1 MSAPLAEQ
9 LAAAFRLH
17 EKGRLAESAER
28 LRKLLKQAPELAGAH
43 YLAGLIALDR
53 ARPQQALKHFGD
65 AARFGPDSAALQQA
79 RGVAELRAGHSA
91 AAARSF
97 ARALEL
103 APGHAPTLL
112 LLAEAQLAAGDERAA
127 SQAVEAALAVSRE
140 NPEAFHLS
148 GIIAS
153 RQSRLD
159 DAIADFERALILRPG
174 WVEAMTNLGGTLIE
188 AGDPARALPLLRD
201 ALAKSPDHVPAARNL
216 GLALEAT
223 GAGDAAAELFAALAG
238 SGDIEGLLALGQL
251 EMRRGRMQE
260 ANAAFTQ
267 AVARAPDSVRAHYA
281 LAETLRALGDAA
293 GAGDHYRACLTLD
306 ASDAIGAG
314 LGLALAAGEASPA
327 GPPPEFVRALFDS
340 YAGRF
345 DRSLLDSL
353 DYRGPTLLRAALEPL
368 IAARPPL
375 AILDLGCGTGLA
387 GLAFAD
393 RAAVLDGID
402 LSPRMLEQ
410 ARARGIYRTL
420 IAADLVTAMRALPD
434 ESYDLLLAA
443 DVLVYLG
450 DLTPLVEQ
458 GAARLLKP
466 GGLLAF
472 TVEHLAEDAPYR
484 LHAGLRYAHSRS
496 YVESLAA
503 QSFRLVRLEEVSTRR
518 DRGQPVA
525 GLLAVMRRDNGE
537 EETG

>member
-1 MSAPLAEQ
+1 VAAPLAEQ

-28 LRKLLKQAPELAGAH
+28 VRKLLKQAPELAGAH

-53 ARPQQALKHFGD
+53 GRPPQALKHFVD
-65 AARFGPDSAALQQA
+65 AARFGPESAALQQA
-79 RGVAELRAGHSA
+79 RGIAELRCGHA
-91 AAARSF
+91 AAAAGCF

-103 APGHAPTLL
+103 APGHAPTQL
-112 LLAEAQLAAGDERAA
+112 LLAEAQLAAGDESAA
-127 SQAVEAALAVSRE
+127 SRAVAAALADSPE
-140 NPEAFHLS
+140 NPDAFHLS
-148 GIIAS
+148 GTIAS
-153 RQSRLD
+153 RQGRLD
-159 DAIADFERALILRPG
+159 DAIADLERALVLRPG

-188 AGDPARALPLLRD
+188 AGAPTRAVTLLRD
-201 ALAKSPDHVPAARNL
+201 ALAKSPDHLPAARNL

-223 GAGDAAAELFAALAG
+223 GAEDAAAELFAALAA
-238 SGDIEGLLALGQL
+238 SGDVEGTLALGQL

-260 ANAAFTQ
+260 ASAALTQ

-281 LAETLRALGDAA
+281 LAESLRALGDVA
-293 GAGDHYRACLTLD
+293 GAGDHYRACLALD
-306 ASDAIGAG
+306 AADSIGAG
-314 LGLALAAGEASPA
+314 LGLALATGAASPA
-327 GPPPEFVRALFDS
+327 TPPQEFVRALFDS

-345 DRSLLDSL
+345 DRSLLESL
-353 DYRGPTLLRAALEPL
+353 GYRAPALLRAALEPL
-368 IAARPPL
+368 IATRPPL

-393 RAAVLDGID
+393 RTVVLDGID

-420 IAADLVTAMRALPD
+420 IAEDLVTAMRALPD

-450 DLTPLVEQ
+450 DLAPLVEHC
-458 GAARLLKP
+458 ARLLKP

-472 TVEHLAEDAPYR
+472 TVERLAGDAPYR
-484 LHAGLRYAHSRS
+484 LHAGRRYAHSRS

-503 QSFRLVRLEEVSTRR
+503 QPFTMSCLEEISARS

-525 GLLAVMRRDNGE
+525 GLLAVMRRGSGE
-537 EETG
+537 ETV